1 MNKKLGLAVAG
12 AVLALSSAANAGIII
27 PAGDWTLDINGNVN
41 AFATTT
47 TVDKAEAVTGS
58 VHNAANGT
66 TKKGIGT
73 GLLPAWIGFTGKSRQ
88 NDLDVEFTISFQPG
102 ASDNSVHGDGSLK
115 GLAQNDQT
123 IGSNV
128 GSTFLNRQTYVKFG
142 DASWGS
148 IKLGKDIGIYGQ
160 QAILNDMTLLGVG
173 SFHSAGNGLSGS
185 SINTTTGG
193 IGSGYQYA
201 AWRGQVTYQSPN
213 WNGFQATI
221 GLMNPNQVGPGAFNE
236 LEQSRYGVE
245 GQLTYSWAGD
255 VSGKIWTSFG
265 SYKVRT
271 GTGAAITSHNI
282 SAIDLGA
289 NLNAGNLGLTA
300 YGYTGNGNG
309 TATLGYFGI
318 DANGK
323 KRDGSGGYVQATYVI
338 PTGTKLGVAYG
349 VSKVDDPSE
358 VATFMDSDR
367 RVTIGA
373 YHPLTKSLNLVA
385 EYNRQKVE
393 AIGDRENKHSTVSL
407 GAILFF

>member
-1 MNKKLGLAVAG
+1 M
-12 AVLALSSAANAGIII
+12 LALSSAAQAGIVI

-173 SFHSAGNGLSGS
+173 SFHGVGNGLSGS

-193 IGSGYQYA
+193 IGFWLSIRCM
-201 AWRGQVTYQSPN
+201 AWS
-213 WNGFQATI
+213 
-221 GLMNPNQVGPGAFNE
+221 
-236 LEQSRYGVE
+236 
-245 GQLTYSWAGD
+245 
-255 VSGKIWTSFG
+255 
-265 SYKVRT
+265 SY
-271 GTGAAITSHNI
+271 
-282 SAIDLGA
+282 
-289 NLNAGNLGLTA
+289 
-300 YGYTGNGNG
+300 
-309 TATLGYFGI
+309 
-318 DANGK
+318 
-323 KRDGSGGYVQATYVI
+323 I
-338 PTGTKLGVAYG
+338 PI
-349 VSKVDDPSE
+349 P
-358 VATFMDSDR
+358 
-367 RVTIGA
+367 
-373 YHPLTKSLNLVA
+373 
-385 EYNRQKVE
+385 
-393 AIGDRENKHSTVSL
+393 
-407 GAILFF
+407 